1 MSTTMTPVYEPAFS
15 SPPSPSVVTPPGRV
29 ASLPGGSRPAATR
42 NFFAGALALLV
53 IVAYGLVIA
62 AFPTGSVPLL
72 VIDNLGSTLAALVA
86 AGLAFLAAGQHAN
99 SRARLSWRLFGLAL
113 AAWAFGDG
121 YWSWSEIVLGVTP
134 AVPSLADIGYLSMVV
149 LVIAGAATHPIARS
163 RDISRTRLLLDVAML
178 LSAMIAVA
186 WAVALGPLFARLQTE
201 PLTQVV
207 TLLYPIGSVSALFL
221 LTMLMVRAVETPTST
236 RLLAAG
242 LSLIAA
248 ADVAYVI
255 LAANDRYTTGHITDW
270 FWFSGA
276 VLMGL
281 AALLDRPRPAPLTA
295 HQQIGQP
302 WQFLAPACL
311 LVLAGVVVWAVAPT
325 EHGGIGMPS
334 PAETALGMAASLLVL
349 RMAVGY
355 RDAVLVHQL
364 HVANAQEQEAARAA
378 REEAARLQGVI
389 LTSRE
394 LSHLLGND
402 LAVTVGWIDLLRT
415 HPSLPTELR
424 QLVDDASSGL
434 ERATDHVRKLQLV
447 ERIATH
453 ETPIGPA
460 LDLEGSTARSPE

>member
-1 MSTTMTPVYEPAFS
+1 MPFTMTDLCTPFSFLGLPNTGAAAASRRPAPF
-15 SPPSPSVVTPPGRV
+15 
-29 ASLPGGSRPAATR
+29 PGGSRPAATHTA
-42 NFFAGALALLV
+42 FAGALAVLS
-53 IVAYGLVIA
+53 IVAYGLIIA
-62 AFPTGSVPLL
+62 ALPAGSAPLL
-72 VIDNLGSTLAALVA
+72 VFDNLGSTLAALVS
-86 AGLAFLAAGQHAN
+86 AGLALLAAQRHTTR
-99 SRARLSWRLFGLAL
+99 RARLSWRLLGLAL

-134 AVPSLADIGYLSMVV
+134 DVPSLADVGYLSMAA
-149 LVIAGAATHPIARS
+149 LVIAGAATHPIAR
-163 RDISRTRLLLDVAML
+163 RHDVSRTRLLLDAAML

-186 WAVALGPLFARLQTE
+186 WSVALGPLFARLQTE

-221 LTMLMVRAVETPTST
+221 LTMLMVRAFETPVST

-248 ADVAYVI
+248 ADAAYVV
-255 LAANDRYTTGHITDW
+255 LATNDTYTTGHITDW

-276 VLMGL
+276 VLLGL
-281 AALLDRPRPAPLTA
+281 AALLDRPQPAPLA
-295 HQQIGQP
+295 APEHIGHP
-302 WQFLAPACL
+302 WRFLAPAGL
-311 LVLAGVVVWAVAPT
+311 LVLAGVVVWAGASNA
-325 EHGGIGMPS
+325 HAGLPS
-334 PAETALGMAASLLVL
+334 PAEAALAIAAGLLVM

-364 HVANAQEQEAARAA
+364 HVERAQEQEFARLA

-389 LTSRE
+389 LTGRE

-415 HPSLPTELR
+415 HPSMPIEL
-424 QLVDDASSGL
+424 QPLIDDASGGL
-434 ERATDHVRKLQLV
+434 ERATAHVRKLQMV

-453 ETPIGPA
+453 DTPVGPA
-460 LDLEGSTARSPE
+460 LDLDQASTPSPE